1 LAAVDGVFFTV
12 QRSNCRNSKL
22 APLSGTHHCFKGRQV
37 IGFAAVEIYSSKL
50 AGIPCLAVTPGWQH
64 QGVGKELVRC
74 CVAEAG
80 RQNMLEVMAISAR
93 DEFLISCGFDYLLP
107 GQKRALFIQARR
119 D

>member
-1 LAAVDGVFFTV
+1 MV
-12 QRSNCRNSKL
+12 
-22 APLSGTHHCFKGRQV
+22 
-37 IGFAAVEIYSSKL
+37 GFAAVETYSSKL
-50 AGIPCLAVTPGWQH
+50 GEIQCLAVRPDRQH

-80 RQNMLEVMAISAR
+80 RQNVLEVMAISAR
-93 DEFLISCGFDYLLP
+93 DEFLISCGFDYPLS